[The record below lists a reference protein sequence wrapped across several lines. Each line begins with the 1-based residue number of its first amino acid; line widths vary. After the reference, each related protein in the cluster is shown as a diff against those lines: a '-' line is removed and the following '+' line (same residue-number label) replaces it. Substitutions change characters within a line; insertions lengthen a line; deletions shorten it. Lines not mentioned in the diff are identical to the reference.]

1 MSDSTY
7 LPSSSSP
14 VKLGRSTNSAM
25 EDKIEEE
32 VRLMAVDFFHV
43 IESAIK
49 SLKLDLM
56 TQVKFVEVRAP
67 NII

>member
-1 MSDSTY
+1 
-7 LPSSSSP
+7 
-14 VKLGRSTNSAM
+14 M